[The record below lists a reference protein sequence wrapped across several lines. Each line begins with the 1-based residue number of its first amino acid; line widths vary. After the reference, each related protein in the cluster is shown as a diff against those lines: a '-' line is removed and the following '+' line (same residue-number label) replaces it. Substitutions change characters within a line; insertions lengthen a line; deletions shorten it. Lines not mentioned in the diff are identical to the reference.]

1 MTATLDQQLATLK
14 STAQQQTV
22 SYQTSRDQLHQS
34 VVEAYL
40 WWRDAEQQDGYLKSA
55 YAEASIKTR
64 KRGNRPNFYPLV
76 RLIWNIDI
84 TKQASTVSNWA
95 RSLHELHDEYVKNK
109 RLYNA
114 NPRADLINYVK
125 DSGGLGG
132 LRGEKGMTEAELATE
147 EQNGSTKDARG
158 RPKLAAPASAAVISS
173 KLEAAKNTQA
183 KAVIPSFPTAVSN
196 SDDLVVMLGRRNAKG
211 KIEVVGSDYS
221 AELIQAALFACTALE
236 RSNVTPSLRL
246 IAEALE
252 PHALPAKLEKY
263 RKKFF
268 DDSTVECTVTLKELD
283 EDGKFKTEVKNIKK
297 TTRLRYRPATEDF
310 LVSKAATD
318 ASITTYV
325 RPHKTFDCD
334 KEVVMRGSDRS
345 WMERELLNNQKLT
358 LYSAE
363 PDNGL
368 VQTTGTTKASHM
380 LQIEDDAAEHKRNL
394 YFYDKDT
401 VPIETNSH
409 TSVANPSALTW
420 DWELETTVQWL
431 AEFDAKCATPY
442 INKIRG
448 FFNRA
453 NFASLQLQ
461 IGKRDLELRYWFDD
475 KTKAYAESYSIPY
488 STNAKRTGKKKSTE
502 LFTANAKDLALV
514 FAVLPT
520 LPITSQNV
528 QLSGNANV
536 LRITYKT
543 ELADYETYIPAADQA
558 GLRDATAFE
567 IYGA

>member
-14 STAQQQTV
+14 STAQQQTK

-34 VVEAYL
+34 IVDAYL
-40 WWRDAEQQDGYLKSA
+40 WWRDADQQDGYLQSA
-55 YAEASIKTR
+55 YDAASIKTR

-84 TKQASTVSNWA
+84 SKQASTVSNWA
-95 RSLHELHDEYVKNK
+95 RSLQELHDEYAKNT
-109 RLYNA
+109 RLYNT

-125 DSGGLGG
+125 DAGGLGG
-132 LRGEKGMTEAELATE
+132 LRGEKSMTEAELIEE
-147 EQNGSTKDARG
+147 EQDGTQKDARG
-158 RPKLAAPASAAVISS
+158 RPKLSAPAPAAVTSS
-173 KLEAAKNTQA
+173 KLDLAKNTQA
-183 KAVIPSFPTAVSN
+183 KAIIPSFPTAVAN
-196 SDDLVVMLGRRNAKG
+196 DDDLVVMLGRRNAKG

-221 AELIQAALFACTALE
+221 NDLIQAALFACTTLE
-236 RSNVTPSLRL
+236 RDNVTPSLRL

-268 DDSTVECTVTLKELD
+268 DDSTVECMVTLKELD
-283 EDGKFKTEVKNIKK
+283 ENGKPKTEVQKIKK
-297 TTRLRYRPATEDF
+297 ATRLRYRPATKDF

-325 RPHKTFDCD
+325 RPLKSFNCS
-334 KEVVMRGSDRS
+334 KEVVLRGADRS
-345 WMERELLNNQKLT
+345 WIERELLNNQKLT

-368 VQTTGTTKASHM
+368 AETTGTTKASHM
-380 LQIEDDAAEHKRNL
+380 LQLEDDAAEHERNV

-401 VPIETNSH
+401 IPVETHSH
-409 TSVANPSALTW
+409 TSVANAKALTW

-442 INKIRG
+442 VNKIRG
-448 FFNRA
+448 FFNQAR
-453 NFASLQLQ
+453 FSSLQLQ

-475 KTKAYAESYSIPY
+475 KTKSYAESYSIPY
-488 STNAKRTGKKKSTE
+488 KTNAKRTDKKKSTE

-520 LPITSQNV
+520 LPITSKSV
-528 QLSGNANV
+528 SLSGNSNV
-536 LRITYKT
+536 MRITYTT
-543 ELADYETYIPAADQA
+543 ELAAYETYIPAADQA
-558 GLRDATAFE
+558 GVRDATVFE

>member
-14 STAQQQTV
+14 SAAQQQTQ

-34 VVEAYL
+34 IVDAYL

-55 YAEASIKTR
+55 YESASIKTR

-84 TKQASTVSNWA
+84 TKQAGTVSNWA
-95 RSLHELHDEYVKNK
+95 RSLQELHDEYVKNQ

-114 NPRADLINYVK
+114 NPRADLINYIK
-125 DSGGLGG
+125 DAGGLGG
-132 LRGEKGMTEAELATE
+132 LRGEKNMTEAELAAE
-147 EQNGSTKDARG
+147 EQNGIADDKRG
-158 RPKLAAPASAAVISS
+158 RPKLSAPAPAAVTSS
-173 KLEAAKNTQA
+173 KLAAAKNTAA
-183 KAVIPSFPTAVSN
+183 KAVIPSFPTAVAN
-196 SDDLVVMLGRRNAKG
+196 DDDLVVMLGRRNAKG
-211 KIEVVGSDYS
+211 KIEVVGSNYS
-221 AELIQAALFACTALE
+221 DELVQAALFACTTLE
-236 RSNVTPSLRL
+236 RDNLTQSLRL

-252 PHALPAKLEKY
+252 PHALPLKLEKY

-268 DDSTVECTVTLKELD
+268 DDSDVECTVTLKELD
-283 EDGKFKTEVKNIKK
+283 ENGQPKTEVRNIKK
-297 TTRLRYRPATEDF
+297 ATRLRYRPATKDF

-318 ASITTYV
+318 ASVTTYV

-334 KEVVMRGSDRS
+334 KEVVLRGSDRS
-345 WMERELLNNQKLT
+345 WIERELLNNQKLT

-363 PDNGL
+363 PENGL
-368 VQTTGTTKASHM
+368 AQTTGTTKASHI
-380 LQIEDDAAEHKRNL
+380 LQLEDDAAEHKRNL

-401 VPIETNSH
+401 VPVETNSH

-448 FFNRA
+448 FFNQPK
-453 NFASLQLQ
+453 FASLQLQ
-461 IGKRDLELRYWFDD
+461 IGKRDLELKYWFDD

-502 LFTANAKDLALV
+502 LFTANAKDLTLV

-528 QLSGNANV
+528 RLSGNNEV
-536 LRITYKT
+536 MRIAYTT
-543 ELADYETYIPAADQA
+543 ELADYETYIPAADTT
-558 GLRDATAFE
+558 GLRDATVFE
-567 IYGA
+567 VYGA